1 MLLLLLSKTM
11 VFFLSFFASI
21 LLCFHELSLQVTPTD
36 QVQKMFAVQGS
47 VIRVKTDSA
56 IFSWTNPEKINKQG
70 DEEDKA
76 DLSKS
81 KLEVDF
87 FDVFSF
93 IKSLPFIVSEPALMK
108 NEEKQEEKDVE
119 KEGGD

>member
-1 MLLLLLSKTM
+1 M
-11 VFFLSFFASI
+11 
-21 LLCFHELSLQVTPTD
+21 TPTD

-108 NEEKQEEKDVE
+108 KEGEEEKDVE